1 MIFGLV
7 FYKTIT
13 SEKKIAGATTY
24 LAGIEQKARTISAMK
39 KAWQDSKTSR
49 QKIESILRHPF
60 MGKAEVSQ
68 QVRQGRFKATIRKA
82 NKQALDML
90 TNKILNETLNISTFQ
105 IIRENENFVNVTLE
119 IVL

>member
-13 SEKKIAGATTY
+13 SEKNLTEATTY
-24 LAGIEQKARTISAMK
+24 LGGIEQKARSISALK

-68 QVRQGRFKATIRKA
+68 EIQQGRFKATIRKA

-90 TNKILNETLNISTFQ
+90 TNKILNETLNVSSFQ
-105 IIRENENFVNVTLE
+105 IVRESESLVNVSLE
-119 IVL
+119 IIL